1 MHVHTHY
8 DQAKSS
14 QLDGMTNDLSMETE
28 LVADLPWPKPK
39 KQTPAEARAAKLGE
53 SDSEEE
59 STDYESCGEEADSEQ
74 ELDGGVRHSAKEMLG
89 WKCTY
94 RLSRPEVP
102 QKSKVLQKLMKKT
115 AAFLPVLKSLP
126 EAGRVHK
133 SIEKSGASEKV
144 KQRKKDFLEKM
155 REFRRAH
162 KATKKGEIGVLP

>member
-1 MHVHTHY
+1 
-8 DQAKSS
+8 
-14 QLDGMTNDLSMETE
+14 MTNDLSMETE
-28 LVADLPWPKPK
+28 PKPK
-39 KQTPAEARAAKLGE
+39 KQTPAEARAGKLGE
-53 SDSEEE
+53 SDEE
-59 STDYESCGEEADSEQ
+59 SMDSESCG
-74 ELDGGVRHSAKEMLG
+74 VPHSAKEMLG

-94 RLSRPEVP
+94 QPEVP
-102 QKSKVLQKLMKKT
+102 QNSKVLQKLMKKT